1 MIDGL
6 LAPEWCFPSA
16 KKELGSRISPRLPL
30 RCPGKRSEM
39 NSPRVTGQ
47 ELSPSRA
54 CGPHTCQITEGN
66 SSRSPW
72 EREEPV
78 PGPPVPGLMIFS
90 KIMF

>member
-1 MIDGL
+1 
-6 LAPEWCFPSA
+6 
-16 KKELGSRISPRLPL
+16 
-30 RCPGKRSEM
+30 M

-78 PGPPVPGLMIFS
+78 PGSKMWLRKREQPPALPLQKPHPQNQEKLKFPQNIQVC
-90 KIMF
+90 